1 MIQDN
6 VYMESLKDSFE
17 DFDFQKCDSSN
28 VFAYAYNEKL
38 MVLIVAFKAGKI
50 YQYSRVKPSV
60 YNGLQKAESK
70 GKFINEKIV
79 HNSYKFRKYEI
90 REPNKK

>member
-1 MIQDN
+1 MIEDN
-6 VYMESLKDSFE
+6 VYMESLKDNFE

-28 VFAYAYNEKL
+28 VFAYAYNEKT

-50 YQYSRVKPSV
+50 YQYSKVKPNV
-60 YNGLQKAESK
+60 YSGLQKAESK
-70 GKFINEKIV
+70 VVRKD
-79 HNSYKFRKYEI
+79 YKFRKYEI